1 MKSTSKLV
9 MGVTLA
15 MVVSLAIVLAL
26 VLVLLAELYCSLLLR
41 RRRLRTATNATS
53 TPHQSSQQES
63 SSAPPPLNRIYAH
76 GVLHAPRR
84 FLFPAFVGK
93 EEVEEEKEEK
103 CKQFPLPYQSGLH
116 QVEGEIISTPRRIG
130 LITASSP
137 SLSIKSLASPRS
149 IQAAAEGNG
158 GGGAGEHFVYISNPI
173 YDNDACKVNRVGVG
187 TPFETPETSPSRLEM
202 SSDDDEEV
210 EEEDAEVE
218 EPSSSSPKSLPMT
231 PPLTP
236 MKKLP
241 VEACSV
247 SLRDA
252 RSIGTSGSGSDTKNC
267 SSSSSSG
274 SPRTSPSW

>member
-1 MKSTSKLV
+1 MKSTSKMV

-41 RRRLRTATNATS
+41 RRRLRITTTINATS
-53 TPHQSSQQES
+53 TSTHQSLQQETS
-63 SSAPPPLNRIYAH
+63 SVPPPLNSIYAQ
-76 GVLHAPRR
+76 GVLNAPRR
-84 FLFPAFVGK
+84 FLFPAFIGK
-93 EEVEEEKEEK
+93 EVAEEEKGENFK
-103 CKQFPLPYQSGLH
+103 KFPVLESGLH
-116 QVEGEIISTPRRIG
+116 QVEGEIISTPQRIG
-130 LITASSP
+130 LFTASSP
-137 SLSIKSLASPRS
+137 SLSIKSLASPRPK
-149 IQAAAEGNG
+149 QAAAEGNGG

-173 YDNDACKVNRVGVG
+173 YDNDACRVNRVGVE

-202 SSDDDEEV
+202 SGNDDD
-210 EEEDAEVE
+210 DG
-218 EPSSSSPKSLPMT
+218 SSSKSLSMT
-231 PPLTP
+231 PPLSP

-241 VEACSV
+241 AEACSV